1 MKKKIVYCVDPVVKA
16 SAELKKRIAEELEN
30 EQKEKSIGALL
41 NEAKD
46 NSGRKEP
53 GGDEEC

>member
-46 NSGRKEP
+46 NSGRKESST
-53 GGDEEC
+53 DENC

>member
-1 MKKKIVYCVDPVVKA
+1 MKKKLVYCVDPVVKA
-16 SAELKKRIAEELEN
+16 SAELKKRIAEELEK

-41 NEAKD
+41 NETKD

-53 GGDEEC
+53 ESD

>member
-1 MKKKIVYCVDPVVKA
+1 MKKKLVYCVDPVVKA

-46 NSGRKEP
+46 NSGRKESST
-53 GGDEEC
+53 DENC